1 LGGSIN
7 IRVADQTNNGDTEVT
22 TVSNAANTQN
32 ITMTDSTEATDVAD
46 ANDGVTLTVTQAAGI
61 ATTSDVLN
69 LTLSAEAVN
78 TINANEYETVNITTA
93 GAAASSVVALN
104 ATTAQNIVISG
115 SKALTL
121 TAVDMEEQSATAT
134 SIIDASAMTGALTV
148 TTSNNEGNQTITGG
162 SGNDAITMN
171 TLTALDTITGNG
183 GTDTLTVTNVSG
195 ALGEVNLDV
204 DRLTLSSDGTTIGGA
219 VTVDLRNATTLS
231 RLTIDLNDGAG
242 GAVDEN
248 ISATQLEAGATV
260 YVLDDFAANSDVLTI
275 GGKSGSASQTI
286 IFDGSGATDY
296 FNGDLTANFD
306 NLTLTTNSNADDIT
320 IDLLSSTGLDNLTL
334 TGAGDVT
341 ITSATDTTSLDTLN
355 AGSVTG
361 AITLTSLARAAA
373 ADITLGTG
381 GDSINWITTSH
392 ANNTIAAGA
401 GTDTIVMSGASSA
414 NMIVDLSSA
423 TDQITSLSGAPNTAA
438 QTGFENVTAVA
449 VTTSGVNV
457 TGTSGA
463 NTIIGTNQGDD
474 INPGEGVDSVTG
486 NDGNDVITLTETT
499 SAVDTLFYDNK
510 ASEGQDSITGFVSGT
525 DKIDLQYLTDSDGTV
540 TTISAGFTV
549 IANEIYFFVGNTVGD
564 ADGTTAAAA
573 AVKTEAGGAGTDVND
588 AANARE
594 AYFVIADNNSTGVFF
609 YVNNGID
616 NSTIVAAEL
625 TLVATLDS
633 VLAAGDLIA

>member
-1 LGGSIN
+1 
-7 IRVADQTNNGDTEVT
+7 
-22 TVSNAANTQN
+22 
-32 ITMTDSTEATDVAD
+32 
-46 ANDGVTLTVTQAAGI
+46 LTVTQAAGI

-104 ATTAQNIVISG
+104 ATTAQNIVVTG
-115 SKALTL
+115 AQALTL

-134 SIIDASAMTGALTV
+134 STIDASAMTGALTV

-195 ALGEVNLDV
+195 DLGEVNLDV
-204 DRLTLSSDGTTIGGA
+204 DRLVLSSDGTTTGGA
-219 VTVDLRNATTLS
+219 VAVDLRNATTLT
-231 RLTIDLNDGAG
+231 RLTVDLNDGAG

-248 ISATQLEAGATV
+248 VSATNLEAGATV
-260 YVLDDFAANSDVLTI
+260 YVLDDFAANTDVLTI
-275 GGKSGSASQTI
+275 GGKSGSTSQTI

-306 NLTLTTNSNADDIT
+306 NLTLTTNSAADDIT
-320 IDLLSSTGLDNLTL
+320 VDLLSATSLDALTL

-341 ITSATDTTSLDTLN
+341 ITAATNTTSLDTLT

-381 GDSINWITTSH
+381 NDSINWVTTSH

-401 GTDTIVMSGASSA
+401 GTDTIVMSGATSA

-438 QTGFENVTAVA
+438 QTGFENVTASA

-463 NTIIGTNQGDD
+463 NTIIGSDQADT
-474 INPGEGVDSVTG
+474 INSGEGIDLITG
-486 NDGNDVITLTETT
+486 NNGNDVIVLTETT
-499 SAVDTLFYDNK
+499 SVQDTLFYDNR
-510 ASEGQDSITGFVSGT
+510 ALEGNDSVTGFVTGT
-525 DKIDLQYLTDSDGTV
+525 DKVDLQYLSDANGAV
-540 TTISAGFTV
+540 TTITGAFTV
-549 IANEIYFFVGNTVGD
+549 ADNEIYFFVGNTAGD

-573 AVKTEAGGAGTDVND
+573 AVKTEAGGAATDVND
-588 AANARE
+588 AANTRE
-594 AYFVIADNNSTGVFF
+594 AYFVIADTNSTGVF
-609 YVNNGID
+609 YYLNNGSDDSAIL
-616 NSTIVAAEL
+616 AAEL
-625 TLVATLDS
+625 TLVATIDS
-633 VLAAGDLIA
+633 VLAATDLIA